1 MLIIF
6 YTYNALLERCLLPI
20 GDALM
25 GARYMANLRAL
36 RRCVKGGE
44 QAIRAYRNEQ
54 LQAVLSAATAR
65 SPYYAQLGIAQRKDP
80 EEWLRGFPVLEKAT
94 IRQEKDRLLTRPKAG
109 LIKNSTSGSTGVQTE
124 VWVSKREQS
133 AYRAAQTL
141 WWEWAG
147 YRIGYPIL
155 QTGLATSRSVEKRI
169 KDFLFRTYYLF
180 AFGLE
185 QGQVNAALHWAA
197 PKNAVLGGYASSLY
211 VLSQMAEGATSTK
224 FKTAI
229 SWGDKLFDHYR
240 RNIERV
246 FGCRVYETYGT
257 GEGLMIAA
265 QKDLPY
271 MYIMEPCVYLE
282 LLDEQGNPVQDGEIG
297 QVVVTSLI
305 HEAMPLIRYK
315 PGDLAIR
322 LPVGAYPPRRELC
335 LPLLQRVIGRETDIV
350 RTPSGKR
357 LIVHS
362 FTGVLEYF
370 PEIRQFCVVQ
380 ENPEGVTIEYIP
392 GEGFSEG
399 VLEQVR
405 ERLALLIGEPFGLH
419 FKAVAEIPPTPSGKP
434 QIIISRI
441 A

>member
-1 MLIIF
+1 VLF
-6 YTYNALLERCLLPI
+6 ERYNALLERLVLPV
-20 GDALM
+20 GDALT

-36 RRCVKGGE
+36 RRCTEGGE
-44 QAIRAYRNEQ
+44 AAIQSYRNER
-54 LQAVLSAATAR
+54 LKAVLSAATVR
-65 SPYYAQLGIAQRKDP
+65 SPYYAQLGIGKGKDP
-80 EEWLRGFPVLEKAT
+80 EEWLSRFPILDKAT
-94 IRQEKDRLLTRPKAG
+94 IRHEKDRLLTQPKAG

-124 VWVSKREQS
+124 VWVSKKEQS
-133 AYRAAQTL
+133 VYRAAQTL

-147 YRIGYPIL
+147 YRIGHPIL
-155 QTGLATSRSVEKRI
+155 QTGLATSRSLEKKV

-185 QGQVNAALHWAA
+185 QGQLKAALHWAA

-211 VLSQMAEGATSTK
+211 VLSQMAGESDIPIR

-240 RNIERV
+240 RNIEQV
-246 FGCRVYETYGT
+246 FGCRVFETYGT

-265 QKDLPY
+265 QKDLQY

-282 LLDEQGNPVQDGEIG
+282 LVDEQGNAVRDGEIG

-322 LPVGAYPPRRELC
+322 LPIEKYPSRRELC

-350 RTPSGKR
+350 KTPSGKR

-380 ENPEGVTIEYIP
+380 ENLEGVTIEYIP
-392 GEGFSEG
+392 GEGFSDS
-399 VLEQVR
+399 VLDRVKAQ
-405 ERLALLIGEPFGLH
+405 LAHLIGEPFALH
-419 FKAVAEIPPTPSGKP
+419 FKAVPEIPPTPSGKP
-434 QIIISRI
+434 QIIISRM

>member
-1 MLIIF
+1 MF
-6 YTYNALLERCLLPI
+6 FSYYNVFLERFLLPI
-20 GDALM
+20 GDLLM
-25 GARYMANLRAL
+25 GGRYMANINVL
-36 RRCVKGGE
+36 RRCIGE
-44 QAIRAYRNEQ
+44 GEKSIRHYRNERIK
-54 LQAVLSAATAR
+54 AVLSAATAY
-65 SPYYAQLGIAQRKDP
+65 SPYYGQMAIEKCEDP
-80 EEWLRGFPVLEKAT
+80 EEWLRRFPILDKA
-94 IRQEKDRLLTRPKAG
+94 IILQEKDRLLTRQKAG

-124 VWVSKREQS
+124 VWVSKKEQS

-155 QTGLATSRSVEKRI
+155 QTGLATSRSWEKKV

-180 AFGLE
+180 AFGLQQE
-185 QGQVNAALHWAA
+185 QVKAALHWAGS
-197 PKNAVLGGYASSLY
+197 KNAVLGGYASSLY
-211 VLSQMAEGATSTK
+211 VLSQIAEESNFSTG

-240 RNIERV
+240 KNIERV

-271 MYIMEPCVYLE
+271 MYIMEPCIYLE
-282 LLDEQGNPVQDGEIG
+282 LLDEQGNAVQDGEIG

-322 LPVGAYPPRRELC
+322 LPVEQYPSHRELC
-335 LPLLQRVIGRETDIV
+335 LPLLQRVIGRETDLV
-350 RTPSGKR
+350 KTPSGKR

-370 PEIRQFCVVQ
+370 PEIRQFCVIQ
-380 ENPEGVTIEYIP
+380 DSLEGVTIEYIP
-392 GEGFSEG
+392 GEGYSDI
-399 VLEQVR
+399 VLVRVR
-405 ERLALLIGEPFGLH
+405 EQLGQLIGEPFGLY
-419 FKAVAEIPPTPSGKP
+419 FKEVKEIPPTPSGKP